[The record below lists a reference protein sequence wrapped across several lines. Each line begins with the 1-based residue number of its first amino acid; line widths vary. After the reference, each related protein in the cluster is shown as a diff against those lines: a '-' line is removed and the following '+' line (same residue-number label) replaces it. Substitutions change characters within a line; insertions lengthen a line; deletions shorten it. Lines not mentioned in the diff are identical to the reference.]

1 MTTRK
6 VAAAAQPKSKSP
18 RESSRRPGPGVQ
30 STLGVAKPTRRRQK
44 ETPVEQQQQY
54 VGIDLHRRRSVI
66 VRRNQAGQT
75 LDTIRIDNDPVAL
88 AAELA
93 KAGEHPEVILEATYG
108 WYWAA
113 DVIQECGGTVHLAHP
128 LGNNWGHRRVKNDER
143 DATDLVDLLRM
154 GRLAEAWVA
163 PPPLRELR
171 ELIRYRGKLVH
182 LRTSLKSQVHAVLAK
197 EGVRVPMSDLFG
209 VSGQVLLDKVQLAD
223 AYRVRVES
231 LRDLIAHI
239 NRELAMLEEQSAP
252 YFAGDLGYHAVQAI
266 PGVGPVLAAIFVAE
280 IGDISRFTSAR
291 HLCSWAGL
299 TPTHKESDTTVHR
312 GHITK
317 QGSRLVRWAAVEA
330 VARQRADTPI
340 RRHHHNVGDRR
351 GTQIGRVAA
360 ARKLL
365 ILVYYGLRDGEIRCL
380 AQTG

>member
-1 MTTRK
+1 
-6 VAAAAQPKSKSP
+6 
-18 RESSRRPGPGVQ
+18 
-30 STLGVAKPTRRRQK
+30 
-44 ETPVEQQQQY
+44 VEQHTQY

-66 VRRNQAGQT
+66 VRRSEAGET
-75 LDTIRIDNDPVAL
+75 LDTVRIDNGPMAL

-113 DVIQECGGTVHLAHP
+113 DVIQECGGNVHLAHP

-163 PPPLRELR
+163 PPPQRELR
-171 ELIRYRGKLVH
+171 EHIRYRGKLVH
-182 LRTSLKSQVHAVLAK
+182 LRTNLKDQVHAVLAK
-197 EGVRVPMSDLFG
+197 EGVAVPMSDLFG
-209 VSGQVLLDKVQLAD
+209 VAGRCLLDEVHLAD
-223 AYRVRVES
+223 AYRTRVES
-231 LRDLIAHI
+231 LRELIEHVD
-239 NRELAMLEEQSAP
+239 REIEMVEKQVAP
-252 YFAGDLGYHAVQAI
+252 IFAGDLGYHAVQAI

-280 IGDISRFTSAR
+280 IGDIERFKSAR

-299 TPTHKESDTTVHR
+299 TPTHRESDEKVRR

-330 VARQRADTPI
+330 VARQRGETPI
-340 RRHHHNVGDRR
+340 RRHHHKVGERR
-351 GTQIGRVAA
+351 GTGVGRVAA

-380 AQTG
+380 ATTG

>member
-1 MTTRK
+1 M
-6 VAAAAQPKSKSP
+6 
-18 RESSRRPGPGVQ
+18 
-30 STLGVAKPTRRRQK
+30 
-44 ETPVEQQQQY
+44 EQQQQY
-54 VGIDLHRRRSVI
+54 VGLDLHRRRSVI
-66 VRRNQAGQT
+66 VRRNEGGET
-75 LDTIRIDNDPVAL
+75 LETVRIDNDPVAL

-113 DVIQECGGTVHLAHP
+113 DVIKECGGTVHLAHP

-163 PPPLRELR
+163 PPPQRELR
-171 ELIRYRGKLVH
+171 EYIRYRAKLVN
-182 LRTSLKSQVHAVLAK
+182 LRSNLKAQVHAVLAK
-197 EGVRVPMSDLFG
+197 EGVNVPMSDLFG
-209 VSGQVLLDKVQLAD
+209 VAGQLLLDKIQLAD
-223 AYRVRVES
+223 AYRIRVES
-231 LRDLIAHI
+231 LRDLIEHLD
-239 NRELAMLEEQSAP
+239 REIAMVEKQVAP
-252 YFAGDLGYHAVQAI
+252 IFAGDLGFHAVQAI
-266 PGVGPVLAAIFVAE
+266 PGVGPILAAVFVAE
-280 IGDISRFTSAR
+280 IGDIERFKSAR

-299 TPTHKESDTTVHR
+299 TPTHKESDEKVQR

-330 VARQRADTPI
+330 VVRQRGDTPI
-340 RRHHHNVGDRR
+340 RRHHHQVGERR
-351 GTQIGRVAA
+351 GTRIGRVAA

-380 AQTG
+380 TETG

>member
-1 MTTRK
+1 M
-6 VAAAAQPKSKSP
+6 
-18 RESSRRPGPGVQ
+18 EH
-30 STLGVAKPTRRRQK
+30 
-44 ETPVEQQQQY
+44 QQQY

-66 VRRNQAGQT
+66 VRRNEAGET
-75 LDTIRIDNDPVAL
+75 LGTVRIDNDPVAL

-93 KAGEHPEVILEATYG
+93 RAGEHPEVIVEATYG

-113 DVIQECGGTVHLAHP
+113 DVVDECGANVHLAHP

-171 ELIRYRGKLVH
+171 ELVRYRAKLVH
-182 LRTSLKSQVHAVLAK
+182 LRTGLKAQVHAVLAK
-197 EGVRVPMSDLFG
+197 EGVAVPMSDLFG
-209 VSGQVLLDKVQLAD
+209 VAGQHLLDEVALAD
-223 AYRVRVES
+223 AYRIRMQS
-231 LRDLIAHI
+231 LRDLIEHCDAEI
-239 NRELAMLEEQSAP
+239 TMVEKETAP
-252 YFAGDLGYHAVQAI
+252 YFCGDVGYHAVQVI
-266 PGVGPVLAAIFVAE
+266 PGVGPVLASVFVAE
-280 IGDISRFTSAR
+280 IGDISRFSSAR

-299 TPTHKESDTTVHR
+299 TPTHHESDEKVHR

-330 VARQRADTPI
+330 VARQRTGSPI
-340 RRHHHNVGDRR
+340 RAHHRRVAERR
-351 GTQIGRVAA
+351 GNGVGRVAA

-380 AQTG
+380 AETG

>member
-1 MTTRK
+1 
-6 VAAAAQPKSKSP
+6 
-18 RESSRRPGPGVQ
+18 
-30 STLGVAKPTRRRQK
+30 
-44 ETPVEQQQQY
+44 VEQEQQY

-66 VRRNQAGQT
+66 VRRTESGET
-75 LDTIRIDNDPVAL
+75 LDTVRIDNDPVTL
-88 AAELA
+88 ATELA

-113 DVIQECGGTVHLAHP
+113 DVIQECGGNVHLAHP
-128 LGNNWGHRRVKNDER
+128 LGNNWGNRRVKNDER

-154 GRLAEAWVA
+154 GRLAEGWVA

-182 LRTSLKSQVHAVLAK
+182 LRTNLKAQVHAVLAK
-197 EGVRVPMSDLFG
+197 EGVVVPMTDLFG
-209 VSGQVLLDKVQLAD
+209 VGGQRLLDGVELGN
-223 AYRVRVES
+223 AYRIRVES
-231 LRDLIAHI
+231 LRDLIKLCD
-239 NRELAMLEEQSAP
+239 REIAMLEKEIAP
-252 YFAGDLGYHAVQAI
+252 FFAGDLGYHAVQAI
-266 PGVGPVLAAIFVAE
+266 PGVGPVLAAVFVAE
-280 IGDISRFTSAR
+280 IGDIQRFTSPR

-299 TPTHKESDTTVHR
+299 TPTHHESDEKVRR

-330 VARQRADTPI
+330 VSRQRTPTPI
-340 RRHHHNVGDRR
+340 RAHHQRVGERR
-351 GTQIGRVAA
+351 GKQIGRVAA

-380 AQTG
+380 AKTG